1 MAKDRRCLSTESD
14 EATAVDRTGV
24 ALDRG
29 GLALATT
36 VETTRM
42 LPTSRAVFE
51 HAKIVFVME
60 GLVDVETVGG
70 THLLHPGMS
79 LVLGSRRWCRVRP
92 LPSVRTWTLYV
103 NEEFL
108 RTQSNWLLPHRD
120 RVISGV
126 HLRDWDGAPRV
137 LHLGLSAL
145 RALEP
150 IWRQMS
156 LLRDEATP
164 PEIVAVRTVELFARA
179 AEQALPV
186 LLAPHER
193 SASPAGQ
200 QMPISGRLTEPELVG
215 HVGRAIRLLRERM
228 AEPWTV
234 LRLAAAVSVSRTHLT
249 RLFVTHTGAAPMVYL
264 RELRLTEFTRL
275 LEESD
280 LSVASAAAQVGWTDA
295 RVASAWF
302 RRRFGTT
309 PSRYRSAPH
318 PSCSESTSR

>member
-1 MAKDRRCLSTESD
+1 M
-14 EATAVDRTGV
+14 
-24 ALDRG
+24 
-29 GLALATT
+29 
-36 VETTRM
+36 
-42 LPTSRAVFE
+42 
-51 HAKIVFVME
+51 
-60 GLVDVETVGG
+60 
-70 THLLHPGMS
+70 
-79 LVLGSRRWCRVRP
+79 
-92 LPSVRTWTLYV
+92 
-103 NEEFL
+103 
-108 RTQSNWLLPHRD
+108 
-120 RVISGV
+120 
-126 HLRDWDGAPRV
+126 RDWDGAPRV

-215 HVGRAIRLLRERM
+215 HVGRAIQLLRERM